1 MEDSLFLWVICG
13 CYLLGGMTIGWFG
26 GIWYRNRKRG
36 DKSGLG
42 RWDYKDRHLG
52 GGDGDYFRG

>member
-1 MEDSLFLWVICG
+1 MEDSLFIWILCG

-26 GIWYRNRKRG
+26 GIWWRNRKPKKTG
-36 DKSGLG
+36 MG